1 MPKKD
6 DLLIGQ
12 PKPQTL
18 RLSEYPS
25 YKCGCGCQL
34 FTYAYVVKKIP
45 GLFIGQPDMKEAPV
59 PADMLPVMVCSK
71 CGELAPFLKADKG
84 FMEAYAKI
92 TKDPDSDKKPSD
104 EKKDGGLI
112 LP

>member
-1 MPKKD
+1 MPKD

-18 RLSEYPS
+18 RLSDHPS

-34 FTYAYVVKKIP
+34 FTNAYVVKKIP
-45 GLFIGQPDMKEAPV
+45 GLLIGNPDMKEAPV
-59 PADMLPVMVCSK
+59 PVDMLPIMICAK
-71 CGELAPFLKADKG
+71 CGELAPFLKDDKN

-92 TKDPDSDKKPSD
+92 TQDPDPEKKPSG
-104 EKKDGGLI
+104 EKKEGGLI
-112 LP
+112 IP